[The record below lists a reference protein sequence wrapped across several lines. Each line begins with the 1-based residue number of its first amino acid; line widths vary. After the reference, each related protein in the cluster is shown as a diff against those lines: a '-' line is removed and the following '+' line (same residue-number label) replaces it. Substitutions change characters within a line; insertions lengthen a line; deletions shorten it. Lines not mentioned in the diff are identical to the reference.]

1 MTHSLRPQYRHHPD
15 NLVLLDSL
23 HLQWYMCNANI
34 GYLRFQNFTSRFR
47 SHWTAKHETCSGF
60 NHIRA
65 SKGLHLSSLGLR
77 PDDLCNALLPVNS
90 TTSRTQSRGLWRYLL
105 GTEAW
110 HCSLSPHHLERCLM
124 GWRGLEPNLELKFPT
139 GPTAVEVTGGALE
152 KHCILSCTGRAYKF
166 CCRRSK

>member
-90 TTSRTQSRGLWRYLL
+90 TTSRTQSRGL
-105 GTEAW
+105 
-110 HCSLSPHHLERCLM
+110 
-124 GWRGLEPNLELKFPT
+124 ELKFPT